1 MKSTIT
7 IDVELDNGR
16 TPEAISWS
24 ATDST
29 MDEARKAKAMML
41 SFWDGADKTS
51 LRIDLWTKEM
61 MVDEMADFFYQSMMS
76 MADTFDRATRQTELV
91 NEMKKF
97 AQEFHK
103 KFQESQIKENK
114 V

>member
-16 TPEAISWS
+16 TPEAISWL

-29 MDEARKAKAMML
+29 MDQARKAKAMML

-61 MVDEMADFFYQSMMS
+61 MIDEMADFFYQSMMS
-76 MADTFDRATRQTELV
+76 MADGFDRATRQTALA
-91 NEMKKF
+91 NDMKKF
-97 AQEFHK
+97 AQEFYK
-103 KFQESQIKENK
+103 RFQESQIKENK